1 MAEYLNAREV
11 LGRLKMG
18 KVADFSQSYFSQLVR
33 DGMIPFH
40 KLPGKKRKMFIYEE
54 VKAAIEGARDPSRDS
69 QREANARRRKAT
81 QSALN
86 PWEAIDTDF
95 NVDQF
100 TIPDKVKV
108 DEVEQEIVTCNT
120 ANAEIAAFALDL
132 LATIP
137 AQYHDRI
144 IEAALRHTFKHEQ
157 IQETIEEALTEEG

>member
-18 KVADFSQSYFSQLVR
+18 KVADFTQSYFSQLVR
-33 DGMIPFH
+33 DGVIPFH
-40 KLPGKKRKMFIYEE
+40 KLQGKKRKMFIYEE

-81 QSALN
+81 PSAPN
-86 PWEAIDTDF
+86 PWNVIETDF
-95 NVDQF
+95 SVDQF
-100 TIPDKVKV
+100 TIPDEVKV
-108 DEVEQEIVTCNT
+108 DEVEHEIVTCNT
-120 ANAEIAAFALDL
+120 ANATLAAFALEL

-144 IEAALRHTFKHEQ
+144 IKAALRHIFKREQ
-157 IQETIEEALTEEG
+157 IQETIEEVLTEED